1 METQLLLS
9 FIGASILLALMPGPD
24 NILVLTE
31 SISKGKKNGILLS
44 VGLSLGVLIHTTAA
58 ATGISLIIQTSE
70 IAFSIIKY
78 LGAIYLLYLC
88 YQTIKEEAE
97 CKSANNK
104 IVSSKG
110 IVKKGFLM
118 NILNPK
124 VSLFFIA
131 LLPQFVSKDG
141 INITLQ
147 MMILGIIFMTI
158 SLTLFSLIAQL
169 SGNLSKYLHN
179 PRFWNI
185 TKWGKAIVLAA
196 LAIVLIIAEQ

>member
-9 FIGASILLALMPGPD
+9 FIGASIILAIMPGPD

-31 SISKGKKNGILLS
+31 SISKGRKNGILLS
-44 VGLSLGVLIHTTAA
+44 AGLSLGVLIHTTAA
-58 ATGISLIIQTSE
+58 ATGISLIVQTSE
-70 IAFSIIKY
+70 TAFSVIKY
-78 LGAIYLLYLC
+78 LGAFYLLYLC
-88 YQTIKEEAE
+88 YQTIKEKAGYREDE
-97 CKSANNK
+97 TKQD
-104 IVSSKG
+104 SSKN
-110 IVKKGFLM
+110 IIKKGFFM

-131 LLPQFVSKDG
+131 LLPQFVSKEG

-147 MMILGIIFMTI
+147 MMILGVIFMCI
-158 SLTLFSLIAQL
+158 SFVLFSLVAHL

-196 LAIVLIIAEQ
+196 LAIVLILAEQ